1 MKARFWKSDLALMP
15 VERQMM
21 PHAQESGKAARR
33 ACACAV
39 VRVVCLRGVALGWRG
54 LCRQAVIGSRMYA
67 HGRPI

>member
-15 VERQMM
+15 VERQMI
-21 PHAQESGKAARR
+21 PHAQESARAARR
-33 ACACAV
+33 AWAV